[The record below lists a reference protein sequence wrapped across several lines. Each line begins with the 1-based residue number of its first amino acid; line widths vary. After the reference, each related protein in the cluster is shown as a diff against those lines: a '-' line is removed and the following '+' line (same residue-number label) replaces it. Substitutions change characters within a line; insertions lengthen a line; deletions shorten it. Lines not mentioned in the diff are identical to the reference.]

1 MKKLLH
7 ILKNSSDSNARA
19 VIEALSR
26 THSSEMKVVL
36 IQDGINLRPD
46 WKAET
51 YILKNELPL
60 PDRLPSGIKVIDD
73 AELVDLM
80 FEADSVVCW

>member
-7 ILKNSSDSNARA
+7 ILKNGSDTNARTI
-19 VIEALSR
+19 IEALSR
-26 THSSEMKVVL
+26 NHPSEMKVVL
-36 IQDGINLRPD
+36 IQNGINLRPE

-51 YILKNELPL
+51 YILKNEVPL
-60 PDRLPSGIKVIDD
+60 PDPLPSGIKVIDD

-80 FEADSVVCW
+80 FDADSVVSW